1 MEEPQSAVASY
12 CQDFGDV
19 DEIGDYQCSDVEQ
32 GAQSQEHDADILIL
46 CPWCD
51 FEVDVSRLI
60 CPICGGGLTVFEH
73 GVDSELELSQSSC
86 SQNSESSSRTFNG
99 CPRWPRGVFQPLLE
113 PSQVEQGTVQ
123 ES

>member
-1 MEEPQSAVASY
+1 MEEPQSEVDSY

-32 GAQSQEHDADILIL
+32 GAQSQEHGADILIL

-86 SQNSESSSRTFNG
+86 SQ
-99 CPRWPRGVFQPLLE
+99 
-113 PSQVEQGTVQ
+113 TVRVHP
-123 ES
+123 ELSMVVHVGLVASFSHC